1 MKFVVRLHAE
11 ITIKSASVRKRHG
24 KVLTNNLRKIL
35 APIHPSI
42 YVKWLWDRIE
52 VAADTDSND
61 AREAIREALRHTP
74 GISWFAEVIEQPL
87 ATFDD
92 ITDLVGEHWNK
103 RLQGKSFAVRVK
115 RQGKHEFNSQQ
126 LERYIGGYLLKHA
139 ENSRVQLTRPDEE
152 VQLQITN
159 QVVHLIGERI
169 DGLGGFPI
177 PTQETVLSLLSGG
190 FDSGVA
196 SYEFIR
202 RGART
207 HFCFFNLGGD
217 AHEVA
222 VRQIAYFLW
231 KKYSSSHP
239 IKFISVDFAPIVDDI
254 LTNVDN
260 GQMGVVLKRQMLRA
274 AARVAHYV
282 KAQALVTGEA
292 IGQVSSQTLSNLR
305 VIDQAT
311 PALVLRP
318 LITKDKQEI
327 VDEAKKIGTEPLAKS
342 IPEYCGV
349 ISNKPTVK
357 AVPEVIEAE
366 EAKLNQDLLEQ
377 VVRASNVLSM
387 QDIAEQTE
395 NELKMPDT
403 TAELNK
409 QSVIIDIRNDDEIE
423 AAPLNVNAE
432 VIEIPFFKLATK
444 FPELDQSHDYL
455 LYCDQGIMSRMQA
468 LLLHENG
475 FTNVSVYKPD

>member
-1 MKFVVRLHAE
+1 M
-11 ITIKSASVRKRHG
+11 
-24 KVLTNNLRKIL
+24 
-35 APIHPSI
+35 
-42 YVKWLWDRIE
+42 
-52 VAADTDSND
+52 
-61 AREAIREALRHTP
+61 
-74 GISWFAEVIEQPL
+74 
-87 ATFDD
+87 
-92 ITDLVGEHWNK
+92 
-103 RLQGKSFAVRVK
+103 
-115 RQGKHEFNSQQ
+115 
-126 LERYIGGYLLKHA
+126 
-139 ENSRVQLTRPDEE
+139 
-152 VQLQITN
+152 TN

-423 AAPLNVNAE
+423 AAPLNVSAE